1 MSEFLFQALTVTGGA
16 SGVVALVVTWVVLKV
31 VHQEKE
37 QRAADA
43 EERAALKTKLE
54 RLETERLAG
63 LEHKIDDHVKADR
76 SQEILTKLEG
86 VTGAINRLTDSTTRT
101 LEANAGQTEKLV
113 AHDKYLANLDRA
125 LQTHINLPHPKR

>member
-76 SQEILTKLEG
+76 SQEILAKMD
-86 VTGAINRLTDSTTRT
+86 VIFGAINRLTDSTTRA
-101 LEANAGQTEKLV
+101 LEANAGQTEKLA
-113 AHDKYLANLDRA
+113 AHGTYLANLDKA
-125 LQTHINLPHPKR
+125 LQTHINLPHSRR